1 MYDIRI
7 HVRHCLLY
15 EFQMGHTAA
24 EATRN
29 ICTYVAADALS
40 HSMAKYW
47 FHRYVTFDRSRP
59 RAKNFYTSHPCL

>member
-15 EFQMGHTAA
+15 EFQQGHTAA
-24 EATRN
+24 DATRN
-29 ICTYVAADALS
+29 ICTYVAPDALS

-47 FHRYVTFDRSRP
+47 FHRFRQGDFNVEDRPS
-59 RAKNFYTSHPCL
+59 KYLTIFY